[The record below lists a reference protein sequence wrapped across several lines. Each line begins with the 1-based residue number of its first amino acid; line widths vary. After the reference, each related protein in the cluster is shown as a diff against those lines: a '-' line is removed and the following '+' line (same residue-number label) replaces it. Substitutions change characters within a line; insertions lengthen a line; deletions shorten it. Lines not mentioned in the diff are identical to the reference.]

1 MTRIIWSLSAQDDI
15 FDIGDHYD
23 KIDPSLADDIV
34 ERLERS
40 ILPLID
46 FPRLGSVV
54 ADRPNM
60 RKWTVTGTPFLILYR
75 VAPHAIEV
83 RRVLHAASD
92 WKR

>member
-1 MTRIIWSLSAQDDI
+1 VTRIIWSLSAQDDI

-23 KIDPSLADDIV
+23 TIDPSLADDIV

-40 ILPLID
+40 ILPLVD
-46 FPRLGSVV
+46 FPRLGSAV

-60 RKWTVTGTPFLILYR
+60 RKWTVTGTPFLTLYR
-75 VAPHAIEV
+75 VAPRAIEV
-83 RRVLHAASD
+83 RRVLHATSD